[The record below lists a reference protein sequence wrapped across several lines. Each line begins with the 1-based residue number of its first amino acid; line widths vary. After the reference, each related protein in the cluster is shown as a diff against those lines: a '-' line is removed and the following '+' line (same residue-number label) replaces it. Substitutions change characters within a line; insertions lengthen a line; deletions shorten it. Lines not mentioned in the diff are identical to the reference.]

1 VNRSPRCDAPTG
13 TPPASTQVIIVG
25 GGPVGSALAVELGLR
40 GVDAVVVER
49 RPGISRVNVRARGIS
64 IRSMEHFRRYGVAST
79 LRAQVGVPAHW
90 RASGLHVI
98 HESIAGHEL
107 FRPGPGDERDW
118 REVAAEPGHYLP
130 QYATNAVLRDRA
142 AELGVPSYT
151 GWQAV
156 AVSQDSHSAYVS
168 VRAGNGAEH
177 AITARYAVGADGGQ
191 SLVRAAAGIDR
202 EESATFGQAINV
214 NAHIPGLFDRLGTSP
229 SAGGLIINA
238 DAFGFFVSY
247 DLDRWGFM
255 CGPYPVGTDLG
266 AVDVL
271 AEAHRRLG
279 AVVPVRIESATPFE
293 LRTAVAH
300 SYRAGRLL
308 LVGDAAHLF
317 PPHLGQNLNVGIGDA
332 ADLGWKLAAVVSGWG
347 GRRLLDSYTA
357 ERRPIAAYTARASAA
372 VARGWGRTRPLAGA
386 AHDQPSSPAAAL
398 ADGPAE
404 AWRIVQREG
413 IPGGE
418 DEEARQARRVLG
430 RRLYDLVRQRTYGIV
445 LDERYDRSPLVV
457 ADGTPAPPWSG
468 ADYQP
473 SARPGHRA
481 PHAFLPDGT
490 ALYDLFGTG
499 FTLLDLGAAP
509 ADVQAIEKAA
519 ADRGVPLCTVVLDA
533 VTPDPTPVTVRYER
547 QLVLVRPDQH
557 VAWCGDRAPREP
569 VGLIDTVRGADLR
582 GPTPGSPD

>member
-1 VNRSPRCDAPTG
+1 MNQAPSHDAPAS
-13 TPPASTQVIIVG
+13 TPPASTQVVIVG

-49 RPGISRVNVRARGIS
+49 RRDISRVNVRARGIS
-64 IRSMEHFRRYGVAST
+64 IRSMEHFRRYGVASA
-79 LRAQVGVPAHW
+79 LRARVGVPAHW

-118 REVAAEPGHYLP
+118 REIAAEPGHYLP

-142 AELGVPSYT
+142 AELGVPTYT

-168 VRAGNGAEH
+168 VRAENGTER
-177 AITARYAVGADGGQ
+177 AIAARYAVGADGGQ

-202 EESATFGQAINV
+202 EESASFGQAINV
-214 NAHIPGLFDRLGTSP
+214 NAHIPGLFERLGTSP

-238 DAFGFFVSY
+238 GAFGFFVSY
-247 DLDRWGFM
+247 DLERWGFM
-255 CGPYPVGTDLG
+255 CGPYPPGTDLG

-271 AEAHRRLG
+271 AEAHCRLG
-279 AVVPVRIESATPFE
+279 AVVPVRIESATPFD
-293 LRTAVAH
+293 LRSAVART
-300 SYRAGRLL
+300 YRAERLL
-308 LVGDAAHLF
+308 LAGDAAHLF

-332 ADLGWKLAAVVSGWG
+332 ADLGWKLAAIVCGWG

-357 ERRPIAAYTARASAA
+357 ERRPIAADTAQASAA
-372 VARGWGRTRPLAGA
+372 VARGWGRTRPLGA
-386 AHDQPSSPAAAL
+386 ADHQPSGPAAAL

-404 AWRIVQREG
+404 AWRIVRQGG
-413 IPGGE
+413 IPVGE
-418 DEEARQARRVLG
+418 DEHARQARRELG

-445 LDERYDRSPLVV
+445 LDERYDHSPLVV
-457 ADGTPAPPWSG
+457 TDGTPAPPWSE

-509 ADVQAIEKAA
+509 ADVRAIEKAA
-519 ADRGVPLCTVVLDA
+519 ADRGVPLRTVALDA
-533 VTPDPTPVTVRYER
+533 VTPSPAGVIAQYETR
-547 QLVLVRPDQH
+547 LVLVRPDQH
-557 VAWCGDRAPREP
+557 VAWRGDRAPRQP
-569 VGLIDTVRGADLR
+569 TSLIDTVRGAGHLR
-582 GPTPGSPD
+582 QKPG